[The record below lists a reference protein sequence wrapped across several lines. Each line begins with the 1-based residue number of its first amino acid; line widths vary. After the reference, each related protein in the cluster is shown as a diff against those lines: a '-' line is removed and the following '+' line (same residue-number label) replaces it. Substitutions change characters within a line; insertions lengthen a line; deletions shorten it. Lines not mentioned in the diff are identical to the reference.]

1 MAWKGSSGGAGL
13 EMGKD
18 EAQKNTNVYD
28 PSAKHKVVAQQE
40 GSSKGIQQKTE
51 TDAESESRTIMV
63 EGKPTAPSPSTT
75 ERESSRDL
83 NGNRCITVGLRS
95 SLRGG
100 MPTEDMDTGR
110 KDPKDK
116 RTRVDSC
123 NSSSEI
129 LHRTKKKHESSDMDR
144 QRDSDGLHK
153 QERRNKVGCNASLC
167 APVLGTSTEEGAP
180 DNSMLYKH
188 KAKHNSGLLITNI
201 SRQKGL
207 VSKPK
212 GLQQDHR
219 EAGSSGSGHDGHA
232 EQQESRALRLMA
244 ERGSSS
250 GYRRL
255 LTGLEQVHKGLH
267 IPRSSDDRKGHQ
279 EAEPV
284 YDRDHTDCTNVEEPS
299 MVPPGSRSPNRLPKV
314 APNDDR
320 PDPGS
325 KKPEPPSTRKGGLKL
340 GGLESL
346 RVRMEKDGFSKEVAE
361 MVGERWKHSTRVTY
375 EHSWNTWYN
384 WCTGK
389 LSNPVSAPIT
399 DIAQFLLDQY
409 SQRASYNKLGVL
421 RSALSAFGTSNQGP
435 VGQDKIIVGLMKG
448 FYNNRPPRPRY
459 SATWNIDTVLDYWIS
474 REDNKSLSLKD
485 LSYKAVTLVAVNQ
498 LKRAS
503 EINNMML
510 SNYGIKEDRLEFLL
524 YTTPKHQRRGSLL
537 PMVIK
542 KIINAK
548 LDPVSCL
555 LEYIDRTKG
564 FRELEDGLRRDRL
577 FLSLSSLHREIK
589 SCTVSRWI
597 QQAMNLA
604 GVCTTFKPHSIRG
617 ASASA
622 AHFKRGASL
631 KAIMKRG
638 QWSSESVLKRFY
650 IRPLTD

>member
-1 MAWKGSSGGAGL
+1 MEQTAYAMDLLMRLGFTINLKKSCSSPSQEMEFLGYTIKSSPPSIGLPQKKKVGIIELTLTILQKNRVSLRTLAKWLGKVQAGGLAWKWERTKLRRTQMFMIRALNIKWSLSRKGARKAFNKKRRL
-13 EMGKD
+13 
-18 EAQKNTNVYD
+18 T
-28 PSAKHKVVAQQE
+28 PKV
-40 GSSKGIQQKTE
+40 K
-51 TDAESESRTIMV
+51 AELLWWKENLLLL
-63 EGKPTAPSPSTT
+63 PPSTT

-267 IPRSSDDRKGHQ
+267 IPRSCDNRKGHQ

-361 MVGERWKHSTRVTY
+361 MVGEKWKHSTRVTY

-409 SQRASYNKLGVL
+409 SQGASYNKLGVL
-421 RSALSAFGTSNQGP
+421 RSALS
-435 VGQDKIIVGLMKG
+435 VGVYVKWRIWL
-448 FYNNRPPRPRY
+448 
-459 SATWNIDTVLDYWIS
+459 
-474 REDNKSLSLKD
+474 
-485 LSYKAVTLVAVNQ
+485 
-498 LKRAS
+498 
-503 EINNMML
+503 
-510 SNYGIKEDRLEFLL
+510 
-524 YTTPKHQRRGSLL
+524 
-537 PMVIK
+537 
-542 KIINAK
+542 
-548 LDPVSCL
+548 
-555 LEYIDRTKG
+555 
-564 FRELEDGLRRDRL
+564 
-577 FLSLSSLHREIK
+577 
-589 SCTVSRWI
+589 
-597 QQAMNLA
+597 
-604 GVCTTFKPHSIRG
+604 
-617 ASASA
+617 
-622 AHFKRGASL
+622 
-631 KAIMKRG
+631 
-638 QWSSESVLKRFY
+638 
-650 IRPLTD
+650 